1 MSVLVVG
8 SIALDTVK
16 TPVEEHSDLLGG
28 SACYAAL
35 GASFFSPVRL
45 VGIVGDDF
53 PESEFEFWKSRKIDS
68 EGVQRV
74 NGKTFRWSGEYAWD
88 LNTRETRSIALNVF
102 EHFKPVLPESYRQT
116 DFVLLANIAPSL
128 QSHVL
133 DQMERPRFVV
143 ADTMDL
149 WIETTRSDL
158 DALLRRVDLLILN
171 DSEAREITKE
181 TSLIKA
187 GRRIRKM
194 GPQYVAIKKGEHGAL
209 LFGEDDQFFSCGA
222 YPLEDIHDPTGAGD
236 TFAGGMAG
244 YLAGTV
250 KKVHFNDLRKAM
262 IYGSVL
268 ASFCVE
274 KFSLERLRTLS
285 MEKSRTLR
293 DVQTN
298 ESIRGAGVMTTAEHE
313 YRRLL
318 HRTLIATVLCI
329 GAVLVCYFWIDRP
342 VAFFVYRHHINTI
355 RVFQWLTYPPP
366 EVQNWS
372 ALVLTILMVRRA
384 WGPFLRWQKVLLVA
398 CLSLIIADDF
408 RISLGD
414 VCGRYWPETW
424 TRNNPSLIGTGDV
437 RLPSVSARGGH
448 RQLSV
453 RSRLQNPG
461 VRHGL
466 GNYDAPQ
473 SNR

>member
-16 TPVEEHSDLLGG
+16 TPMEEHSNLLGG
-28 SACYAAL
+28 SASYAAL

-45 VGIVGDDF
+45 VGVVGDDF

-68 EGVQRV
+68 EGVQRA
-74 NGKTFRWSGEYAWD
+74 NGKTFRWSGEYSWD

-102 EHFKPVLPESYRQT
+102 EHLPGIAESYRQT

-128 QSHVL
+128 QAHVL
-133 DQMERPRFVV
+133 DQMKHPRFVV

-149 WIETTRSDL
+149 WIETARPHL
-158 DALLRRVDLLILN
+158 DALLQRVNLLILN

-194 GPQYVAIKKGEHGAL
+194 GPKYVAIKKGEHGAL
-209 LFGEDDQFFSCGA
+209 LFGEGDQFFSCGA

-274 KFSLERLRTLS
+274 AFSLERLRKLS
-285 MEKSRTLR
+285 ME
-293 DVQTN
+293 
-298 ESIRGAGVMTTAEHE
+298 E
-313 YRRLL
+313 
-318 HRTLIATVLCI
+318 IAKRYETFKLMSQFEV
-329 GAVLVCYFWIDRP
+329 P
-342 VAFFVYRHHINTI
+342 V
-355 RVFQWLTYPPP
+355 
-366 EVQNWS
+366 
-372 ALVLTILMVRRA
+372 
-384 WGPFLRWQKVLLVA
+384 
-398 CLSLIIADDF
+398 
-408 RISLGD
+408 
-414 VCGRYWPETW
+414 
-424 TRNNPSLIGTGDV
+424 
-437 RLPSVSARGGH
+437 
-448 RQLSV
+448 
-453 RSRLQNPG
+453 
-461 VRHGL
+461 
-466 GNYDAPQ
+466 
-473 SNR
+473 